1 MERYPDYP
9 FMERVRGRYV
19 ALGKAAGLPAPK
31 EGAK

>member
-19 ALGKAAGLPAPK
+19 ELGKSAGAAPK
-31 EGAK
+31 EESK